1 MSQLITK
8 TDIASKRQISKSVA
22 DAKIDPFIEDAE
34 LLDLLPLLGE
44 KFYFAVKENP
54 TDYVDLLEEK
64 LYQYDKQTIK
74 SPGIKRVLIDFAFA
88 RYMMHGSVTDTPFG
102 MVQKESQDSTA
113 VSRTDKKES
122 YKLHQQTAMQYWA
135 QVENYLVR
143 NSNLYPLFRQYDC
156 VQSQRRTFKLNHI
169 TR

>member
-1 MSQLITK
+1 MSLITK
-8 TDIASKRQISKSVA
+8 TDIASKRPISKSVA

-44 KFYFAVKENP
+44 RFYFAIVETPAN
-54 TDYVDLLEEK
+54 YADLLDEK
-64 LYQYDKQTIK
+64 EYQYDGHTIK

-122 YKLHQQTAMQYWA
+122 YKLHQQTAMLYWA
-135 QVENYLVR
+135 QVENYLIR
-143 NSNLYPLFRQYDC
+143 NSTLYPFFRQYDC
-156 VQSQRRTFKLNHI
+156 VQSQRKSFKLNHI